1 MTISIKINN
10 PYLMNRAHNYFYN
23 KNVQTMLCNNETELT
38 LFNLERTEA
47 ELLLNAFTKHF
58 HLNPDMQH
66 PLAAWSKIEAKMK
79 KVGPDFEFFPACSYV
94 INRPGLI
101 E

>member
-1 MTISIKINN
+1 MTITIKINN

-38 LFNLERTEA
+38 LFNLERAEA

-58 HLNPDMQH
+58 HLKPTMQQGD
-66 PLAAWSKIEAKMK
+66 AA
-79 KVGPDFEFFPACSYV
+79 
-94 INRPGLI
+94 
-101 E
+101 

>member
-38 LFNLERTEA
+38 LFNLEQTEA
-47 ELLLNAFTKHF
+47 ELLLKAFTKHF
-58 HLNPDMQH
+58 HLKPAMQH
-66 PLAAWSKIEAKMK
+66 PLAAWAKKIGHNEK
-79 KVGPDFEFFPACSYV
+79 KWTRFWIFSWMFPY
-94 INRPGLI
+94 
-101 E
+101 

>member
-1 MTISIKINN
+1 MTISIKISN

-58 HLNPDMQH
+58 HLKPTMQH
-66 PLAAWSKIEAKMK
+66 PLAA
-79 KVGPDFEFFPACSYV
+79 
-94 INRPGLI
+94 
-101 E
+101 

>member
-38 LFNLERTEA
+38 LFNLDRNKA
-47 ELLLNAFTKHF
+47 DLLLIAFTKHF
-58 HLNPDMQH
+58 HLKPAMQH
-66 PLAAWSKIEAKMK
+66 NLAA
-79 KVGPDFEFFPACSYV
+79 
-94 INRPGLI
+94 
-101 E
+101 

>member
-38 LFNLERTEA
+38 LFNLDCTET

-66 PLAAWSKIEAKMK
+66 PLAA
-79 KVGPDFEFFPACSYV
+79 
-94 INRPGLI
+94 
-101 E
+101 